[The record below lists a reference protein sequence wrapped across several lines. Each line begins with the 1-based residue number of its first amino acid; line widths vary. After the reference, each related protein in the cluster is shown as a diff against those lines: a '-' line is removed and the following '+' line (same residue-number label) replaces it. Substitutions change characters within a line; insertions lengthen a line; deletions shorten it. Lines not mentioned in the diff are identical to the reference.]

1 MNKMNLI
8 YTKEEE
14 CVGCNQCIR
23 FCPIFEAN
31 TAYTLDGKN
40 KVKVNSDKCIHC
52 GKCISVCEHG
62 ARDYFDDTEM
72 FFQDLKNGKSISV
85 LAAPAI
91 RVNFPKYKKLFG
103 YLKSIGVKVVY
114 DVSVGADITTWAYMK
129 YIKDNKKKSIIS
141 QPCPSIV
148 NYIERNRP
156 DIIENLIPV
165 NSPLLCTAIY
175 YKEYEGVQDC
185 FAFLSPCIAKKD
197 EISCD
202 ETKGYVSYNVT
213 FNKLKEYIKEHGIN
227 LDSYEE
233 SDFKEKSVFGFLYS
247 RPGGLRE
254 NIEELDKNLWVRQ
267 IEGQEKVYD
276 YIEEYKERVD
286 EGKDVPLVV
295 DALNCEFG
303 CNKGSAVGNQ
313 KMYIDEADKKYND
326 LKSTKRSKE
335 LIKIHKIYDK
345 KLNLNDF
352 LRSYKP
358 LKSSIVQVP
367 SSLQKDEIY
376 KDLYKLEKGDRNVN
390 CSACGYNT
398 CEEMVKAIHNGL
410 NIKDNCMDY
419 SKKIINIEKEKISE
433 QNKEVNIAMKE
444 IQNLS
449 EEREKN
455 TDELKRSMEEITLSV
470 EEIAKGSSS
479 NVAYVE
485 KISMDIEDMSKTV
498 VALYDKVDSMKD
510 KVHHFQASAAE
521 IVEIASQTNLLS
533 LNASIEAARAGEAG
547 RGFSVVAQEVKNLS
561 EKSSEVAASTV
572 KDQNDML
579 TMIVDISSVADTVN
593 QKSVNLRDAIDNISA
608 IIEETTAKE
617 EEIASVAM
625 SIIAN
630 N

>member
-1 MNKMNLI
+1 MKEMNLI
-8 YTKEEE
+8 YTREEE
-14 CVGCNQCIR
+14 CAGCNQCIR

-31 TAYTLDGKN
+31 TAYKVDGKN

-62 ARDYFDDTEM
+62 ARDYIDDTEM

-129 YIKDNKKKSIIS
+129 YIKDNKKSSIIS

-165 NSPLLCTAIY
+165 NSPMICTAIY
-175 YKEYEGVQDC
+175 YKEYEGVNDS

-213 FNKLKEYIKEHGIN
+213 FNKLKEYLKEHGVD
-227 LDSYEE
+227 LDRYEE

-254 NIEELDKNLWVRQ
+254 NIEELDKSLWVRQ

-276 YIEEYKERVD
+276 YLGEYKERVNS
-286 EGKDVPLVV
+286 GKSVPLVV

-303 CNKGSAVGNQ
+303 CNMGSAVGNE

-326 LKSTKRSKE
+326 LKSKKSSKE
-335 LIKIHKIYDK
+335 LIKLHKIYDK
-345 KLNLNDF
+345 KLHLNDF
-352 LRSYKP
+352 LRKYKS
-358 LKSSIVQVP
+358 LKTSMIKLTSNAEKE
-367 SSLQKDEIY
+367 LIY
-376 KDLYKLEKGDRNVN
+376 EGLYKLTEAEKKVN

-398 CEEMVKAIHNGL
+398 CDEMVQAIHNGL
-410 NIKDNCMDY
+410 NIKENCMDY
-419 SKKIINIEKEKISE
+419 SKNTINIEKEKIKT
-433 QNKEVNIAMKE
+433 QNEEVNIAIKE
-444 IQNLS
+444 IETLS
-449 EEREKN
+449 AQREKS
-455 TDELKRSMEEITLSV
+455 TMELKSNMEEITLSV

-485 KISMDIEDMSKTV
+485 KISRDIEDMTKTV
-498 VALYDKVDSMKD
+498 GALYEKVDSMKD
-510 KVHHFQASAAE
+510 KVNNFKASAEE
-521 IVEIASQTNLLS
+521 IVQIASQTNLLS
-533 LNASIEAARAGEAG
+533 LNASIEAARAGDAG

-561 EKSSEVAASTV
+561 QMSSEVAASTV

-579 TMIVDISSVADTVN
+579 KMIVDISSVADTVN
-593 QKSVNLRDAIDNISA
+593 AKSEKLREAIDNISA

-625 SIIAN
+625 SIIGSN
-630 N
+630 